1 VGASW
6 RTSFSGNIRTQEIV
20 MIQGFSA
27 MQGKELGESSD
38 PDGDGDAIP
47 SESADSDHEAES
59 SIQPADVMADAL

>member
-1 VGASW
+1 
-6 RTSFSGNIRTQEIV
+6 